1 MLFNVIIFVLVVKAL
16 LSTRVPGNRHKQG
29 IVHFRRVLGIAV
41 VFGITWLFGILAI
54 GELKL
59 IFQYLFCITN
69 AFQGFIIFILYC
81 LTDRKVRERLVRF
94 LCALPDPNRN
104 NRIIQSTSTQ
114 QPTDI
119 EIDLEMFQERASR
132 PRDWS
137 GTWPMSGHSNLTRI
151 IPEEAKDPVVLY
163 PPPAGSSYNY
173 PHMMGSSYNSRMVGS
188 SYNKNMLESSFDSN
202 LAGSRY
208 PSHPVDPGYDL
219 NPEWEYELDTFDQPY
234 THRNPPGSRP
244 VTHVHLQGEASGDK
258 LVDSTLS
265 QLERSGGEASLQ
277 SVNSILFFDEGRR
290 VEVPKYPELSGNNN
304 NWERPRMGPLDDSRR
319 REHSLEG
326 PRRYSQGGDGLSFY
340 KNPKKQRHSS
350 ATTSDELNRRIIYP
364 KGKSLR
370 DKGVHFSADQLANSH
385 KESERWSE
393 MPAFPRL
400 KTHSRQEDIS
410 ETDEFYGEPG
420 MRMSRVEHEPGMS
433 MSRLEHESGM
443 GMSRV
448 KYEPRRTKSAQPST
462 HMIDHNLELEYLRHC
477 GEDLGKSIMIC

>member
-1 MLFNVIIFVLVVKAL
+1 
-16 LSTRVPGNRHKQG
+16 
-29 IVHFRRVLGIAV
+29 
-41 VFGITWLFGILAI
+41 
-54 GELKL
+54 
-59 IFQYLFCITN
+59 
-69 AFQGFIIFILYC
+69 
-81 LTDRKVRERLVRF
+81 
-94 LCALPDPNRN
+94 
-104 NRIIQSTSTQ
+104 
-114 QPTDI
+114 
-119 EIDLEMFQERASR
+119 
-132 PRDWS
+132 
-137 GTWPMSGHSNLTRI
+137 MSGHSNLTRI
-151 IPEEAKDPVVLY
+151 IPEEAEDPVVLY

-188 SYNKNMLESSFDSN
+188 SYNNNMLESSFDSN
-202 LAGSRY
+202 LAGLRY
-208 PSHPVDPGYDL
+208 LSHPVDPGYDL
-219 NPEWEYELDTFDQPY
+219 NPEWKYELDTFDQPY

-370 DKGVHFSADQLANSH
+370 DKGVHFSADQLANSP

-410 ETDEFYGEPG
+410 ETDEFGGE
-420 MRMSRVEHEPGMS
+420 S
-433 MSRLEHESGM
+433 LAC

-448 KYEPRRTKSAQPST
+448 KYGPRRTKSAQPST